1 MYFYMKY
8 YYLFFHSV
16 WYTFFQGTS
25 VSITFYLFEH
35 YQLWM
40 IDSNAQWVLLWC
52 PNLLYISTVSPK
64 IPKWGV
70 LANRLK

>member
-1 MYFYMKY
+1 MYLYMKY
-8 YYLFFHSV
+8 IFFSFSV
-16 WYTFFQGTS
+16 VHFFQGTS

-40 IDSNAQWVLLWC
+40 MDSNAQWVLLWC
-52 PNLLYISTVSPK
+52 PNPLYISTVSPK
-64 IPKWGV
+64 IPKCGV